1 MQPYSVYLWLYVI
14 FTHLIPIS
22 IARSY
27 LMYNNSW
34 DNQAGRNMKSSPVTD
49 LTEKT
54 ITRWALHRVTRLCI
68 LLAARISQKK
78 ENMHCQQT
86 DTAQVHVH

>member
-49 LTEKT
+49 LTEQN
-54 ITRWALHRVTRLCI
+54 IARWACNMVTRLFI
-68 LLAARISQKK
+68 TLAM
-78 ENMHCQQT
+78 NMHVVSQRK
-86 DTAQVHVH
+86 VRI